1 MKKNLFSTLAAAV
14 LCMGGL
20 PLQAADKA
28 NSKDLVPFG
37 SVRAMSAEQAR
48 AQAEKWLKSQGKV
61 DDKAVQA
68 IWDKADQSVV
78 DRVADTLVLGNA
90 DAAKALAEARN
101 ADGPAPQTVPALV
114 KDLKLDPFFRANL
127 SLAYGKALSNRRI
140 YEEAYEAL
148 KNVQPEQVVDP
159 AALLFHK
166 AVAEHSLLLKDEG
179 LKTCA
184 RLIDDMPEAPDR
196 YRQVTVLMYLDMHS
210 WKAKNLGEIA
220 RLMKRSEDRL
230 ELARAGSKTQAIQ
243 KSVVARLDEI
253 IKKMEND
260 KKNQGDGSGNGG
272 GCPGGGECPG
282 GQPGDGKP
290 GGVKNPTSG
299 QKDSY
304 GGNASGPGDVI
315 EKQLKQMAEAWGKL
329 PEKDRANAMTAIM
342 NSFPPEHRPVIE
354 AFFKKASTGSK
365 D

>member
-1 MKKNLFSTLAAAV
+1 MKKHLFSTLAAAMI
-14 LCMGGL
+14 CMGGL

-37 SVRAMSAEQAR
+37 SVRAISADQAR

-78 DRVADTLVLGNA
+78 DRVADTLALGNA
-90 DAAKALAEARN
+90 DAAKALAQARD

-127 SLAYGKALSNRRI
+127 SLAYAKALSNRRI

-166 AVAEHSLLLKDEG
+166 AVAEHSLLLKEEG

-210 WKAKNLGEIA
+210 CKAKNLGEIA
-220 RLMKRSEDRL
+220 RLMRRSEDRL

-243 KSVVARLDEI
+243 QSVVARLDEI

-260 KKNQGDGSGNGG
+260 KKNQDGSGNGG

-290 GGVKNPTSG
+290 GEVKQPKSG

-304 GGNASGPGDVI
+304 GVNASGPGTV
-315 EKQLKQMAEAWGKL
+315 EEMKKLQQMVEAWGKL

-354 AFFKKASTGSK
+354 AFFKKAATGGK